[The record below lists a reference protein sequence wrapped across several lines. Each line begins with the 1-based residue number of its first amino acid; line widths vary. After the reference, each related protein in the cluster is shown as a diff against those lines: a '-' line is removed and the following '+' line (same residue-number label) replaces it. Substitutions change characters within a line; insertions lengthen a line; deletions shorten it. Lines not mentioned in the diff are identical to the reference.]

1 MPSCVAGVG
10 FSLPGV
16 KNLSSLDSAF
26 SVSSTSSDTK
36 NDTKG
41 VHTSHDM
48 DPATRGL
55 GIVADQEAN
64 VRENSASSRGVN
76 PQPLPFSLRT
86 CKPGKD
92 LREENLQ
99 SKMTRVKL
107 APSAP

>member
-1 MPSCVAGVG
+1 MPSCVAGVS

-16 KNLSSLDSAF
+16 KKLSSPDSAF

-36 NDTKG
+36 G
-41 VHTSHDM
+41 VHTNREM